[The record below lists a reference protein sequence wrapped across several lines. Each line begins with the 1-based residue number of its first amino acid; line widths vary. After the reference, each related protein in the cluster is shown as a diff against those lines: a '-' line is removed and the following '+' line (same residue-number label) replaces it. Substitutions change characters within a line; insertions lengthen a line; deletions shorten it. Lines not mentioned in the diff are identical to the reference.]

1 MRRFEGKAVLVT
13 GAASGI
19 GKATALRLAE
29 EGAHVACL
37 DLADDAV
44 QLVVKEIAAN
54 GGTAWGRTCDVADEA
69 AVIDAVGASASH
81 LGGLDVVVN
90 VAGILRTA
98 HSHETSLAMWEQVVG
113 VNLTGTFLVCR
124 EAIPHL
130 LERGRDGGT
139 VGNIVNVA
147 STAALGGHPWMV
159 AYAASKGGV
168 VALTKTLAV
177 EYGKQGL
184 RVNAVCPGAIDT
196 PIQNSFELPEGADG
210 KLLRRTMPVLKMFGA
225 PDTVAG
231 TIAYLA
237 GPDGSHTSGAI
248 LTVDGAMQ
256 A

>member
-1 MRRFEGKAVLVT
+1 MLVT

-44 QLVVKEIAAN
+44 ALTAKEISAQ
-54 GGTAWGRTCDVADEA
+54 GGTAWARACDVSDE
-69 AVIDAVGASASH
+69 DAVVASVAEAVQH
-81 LGGLDVVVN
+81 LGGLDAAVN

-98 HSHETSLAMWEQVVG
+98 HTHETSRALWDQVMG
-113 VNLTGTFLVCR
+113 VNLTGTFLICR

-130 LERGRDGGT
+130 LARGADGGT

-147 STAALGGHPWMV
+147 STAAIAGHPWMA
-159 AYAASKGGV
+159 AYAASKGGI
-168 VALTKTLAV
+168 VAFTKTLAV

-184 RVNAVCPGAIDT
+184 RANAVCPGAITT
-196 PIQNSFELPEGADG
+196 PIQDSFKLPEGADG
-210 KLLRRTMPVLKMFGA
+210 RLLKRTMPLRDFGS
-225 PDTVAG
+225 PDTIAG

-237 GPDGSHTSGAI
+237 GPDGRHTSGAVV
-248 LTVDGAMQ
+248 TVDGGMEA
-256 A
+256 

>member
-1 MRRFEGKAVLVT
+1 MLVT

-37 DLADDAV
+37 DLADEAV
-44 QLVVKEIAAN
+44 ALTVKEIKAA
-54 GGTAWGRTCDVADEA
+54 GGTAWGRACDVSDE
-69 AVIDAVGASASH
+69 DAVVASVAEAVQH
-81 LGGLDVVVN
+81 LGGLDVAVN

-98 HSHETSLAMWEQVVG
+98 HTHETSRALWDQVVG
-113 VNLTGTFLVCR
+113 VNLTGTFLISR

-130 LERGRDGGT
+130 LARGQDGGT

-147 STAALGGHPWMV
+147 STAAIAGHPWMA

-168 VALTKTLAV
+168 VAFTKTLAV

-184 RVNAVCPGAIDT
+184 RANAVCPGAIVT
-196 PIQNSFELPEGADG
+196 PIQDSFELPEGADG
-210 KLLRRTMPVLKMFGA
+210 RLLKRTMPLRDFGS
-225 PDTVAG
+225 PDTIAG

-237 GPDGSHTSGAI
+237 GPDGSHTSGAVV
-248 LTVDGAMQ
+248 TVDGGMEA
-256 A
+256 